1 MALVGHDNTLDE
13 GMLLLIKKRMITM
26 NGSLVTLLSYKVR
39 QYVLSSYLRTL
50 AYRLSS
56 CRGGTVTAAPNSTSG
71 GADEAPGEGP
81 GDRTT
86 LSGHHGRWTRASKT
100 SGCQT
105 LNRTRSAHHGGDK

>member
-13 GMLLLIKKRMITM
+13 GMLLLIKKRKDD
-26 NGSLVTLLSYKVR
+26 NDEWEAWSRYYKVR

-56 CRGGTVTAAPNSTSG
+56 YRGGTVTAAPNSTSG
-71 GADEAPGEGP
+71 GAEEAPGEGP

-105 LNRTRSAHHGGDK
+105 LNRTRSAQHGGDK